1 MADDRSLTFLSW
13 NLALLERS
21 AEAPPAWDQAATEAA
36 VRDRV
41 LAVAPDVVLLQELP
55 GLVPYIETH
64 DMIRA
69 NPRTHSG
76 HLATL
81 VTHELMA
88 AEPTHRVVPG
98 CAVLTTFTF
107 PGTGAT
113 FPGTGAG
120 AGPALTVANVHLT
133 SGPGDAATGQRLAQL
148 ADVVEAS
155 PTEALL
161 IVGDTNT
168 RAAEMAAVE
177 AAGLVTVRPPRATWD
192 SRRNRFRA
200 GGAEF
205 TAHFTRWFASPA
217 VTVSEVTVWREPLV
231 VDGRRF
237 HLSDH
242 FALSGRVTVTG

>member
-21 AEAPPAWDQAATEAA
+21 AEAPPAWDQAASEAA

-76 HLATL
+76 YLATL

-88 AEPTHRVVPG
+88 TEPTHRVVAG
-98 CAVLTTFTF
+98 CAVLTTFT
-107 PGTGAT
+107 GV
-113 FPGTGAG
+113 GAG
-120 AGPALTVANVHLT
+120 VGGGPALTVADVHLT
-133 SGPGDAATGQRLAQL
+133 PGPGAAATGHRLAQL

-217 VTVSEVTVWREPLV
+217 VTVSEVTVWHQPLV
-231 VDGRRF
+231 VDGHRF
-237 HLSDH
+237 HPSDH
-242 FALSGRVTVTG
+242 FALSGRVTVAG

>member
-1 MADDRSLTFLSW
+1 MADNRSLSFLSW

-21 AEAPPAWDQAATEAA
+21 AQAPPAWDQAAAEAE

-41 LAVAPDVVLLQELP
+41 LVVAADVVLLQELP
-55 GLVPYIETH
+55 GLVPYVETH

-69 NPRTHSG
+69 NPRSHSG

-88 AEPTHRVVPG
+88 TEPAHRVVPG
-98 CAVLTTFTF
+98 CAILTTF
-107 PGTGAT
+107 
-113 FPGTGAG
+113 TGAG
-120 AGPALTVANVHLT
+120 AGPALTVANVHLA
-133 SGPGDAATGQRLAQL
+133 SGPGASATAERLAQL

-161 IVGDTNT
+161 VVGDTNT

-177 AAGLVTVRPPRATWD
+177 AAGLATVRPPRPTWD

-205 TAHFTRWFASPA
+205 SAHFTRWFASPG
-217 VTVSEVTVWREPLV
+217 VTVSEVAVWHQPLV
-231 VDGRRF
+231 VDGHRF

-242 FALSGRVTVTG
+242 FALSGRVTVA

>member
-21 AEAPPAWDQAATEAA
+21 AEAPPAWDQAASEAA
-36 VRDRV
+36 VRERV
-41 LAVAPDVVLLQELP
+41 LALAPDVVLLQELP
-55 GLVPYIETH
+55 GLVPYVETH
-64 DMIRA
+64 DMIRV
-69 NPRTHSG
+69 NPRSHSG

-88 AEPTHRVVPG
+88 AGPAHRVVPG
-98 CAVLTTFTF
+98 CAILTTFT
-107 PGTGAT
+107 
-113 FPGTGAG
+113 GAG
-120 AGPALTVANVHLT
+120 ARGGPGLTVANVHLA
-133 SGPGDAATGQRLAQL
+133 SGPGAAATAERLAQL
-148 ADVVEAS
+148 AAVVEAS

-177 AAGLVTVRPPRATWD
+177 EAGLVAVRPPRATWD

-205 TAHFTRWFASPA
+205 TAHFTRWFASPV
-217 VTVSEVTVWREPLV
+217 VTVSEVAVWHQPLV
-231 VDGRRF
+231 VDGYRF

-242 FALSGRVTVTG
+242 FALSGRVTLQR

>member
-1 MADDRSLTFLSW
+1 MADDRSLTFLTW
-13 NLALLERS
+13 NLALLEGS
-21 AEAPPAWDQAATEAA
+21 AEAPLGWDQGATEAA

-41 LAVAPDVVLLQELP
+41 LAVAPDLVLLQELP
-55 GLVPYIETH
+55 GLVPYVETH

-76 HLATL
+76 YLATL

-88 AEPTHRVVPG
+88 TEPAHRVVTG
-98 CAVLTTFTF
+98 CAVLTTFTR
-107 PGTGAT
+107 
-113 FPGTGAG
+113 
-120 AGPALTVANVHLT
+120 PALTVANVHLA
-133 SGPGDAATGQRLAQL
+133 SGPGAAATAERLAQL

-161 IVGDTNT
+161 VVGDTNT

-177 AAGLVTVRPPRATWD
+177 AAGLVTVRPPRPTWD

-217 VTVSEVTVWREPLV
+217 VTVGEVAVWHQPLV

-242 FALSGRVTVTG
+242 FALSGRVTLS

>member
-21 AEAPPAWDQAATEAA
+21 AEAPPAWDQAASEAA

-41 LAVAPDVVLLQELP
+41 LALAPDVVLLQELP
-55 GLVPYIETH
+55 GLVPYVETH

-69 NPRTHSG
+69 NPRSHSG

-88 AEPTHRVVPG
+88 AGPVHRVVPG
-98 CAVLTTFTF
+98 CAILTTF
-107 PGTGAT
+107 PGT
-113 FPGTGAG
+113 G
-120 AGPALTVANVHLT
+120 AGPALTVANVHLA
-133 SGPGDAATGQRLAQL
+133 SGPGAAATAERLAQL

-161 IVGDTNT
+161 VVGDTNT

-177 AAGLVTVRPPRATWD
+177 AAGLVTVRPSRPTWD

-217 VTVSEVTVWREPLV
+217 VTVSEVAVWHQPLV
-231 VDGRRF
+231 VDGHRF

-242 FALSGRVTVTG
+242 FALSGRVTPS

>member
-21 AEAPPAWDQAATEAA
+21 AEAPPAWDQAASEAA

-41 LAVAPDVVLLQELP
+41 LALAPDVVLLQELP

-88 AEPTHRVVPG
+88 AEPTHRVVAG
-98 CAVLTTFTF
+98 CAVLTTFSF
-107 PGTGAT
+107 V
-113 FPGTGAG
+113 GTGAG
-120 AGPALTVANVHLT
+120 AGPDLTVANVHLT
-133 SGPGDAATGQRLAQL
+133 SGPGAAATGQRLAQL

-177 AAGLVTVRPPRATWD
+177 AAGLTTVRPPRATWD

-217 VTVSEVTVWREPLV
+217 VTVSEVTVWHQPLE
-231 VDGRRF
+231 VDGHRF
-237 HLSDH
+237 HPSDH
-242 FALSGRVTVTG
+242 FALSGRVTVA

>member
-21 AEAPPAWDQAATEAA
+21 AEAPPAWDQAAAEAA

-41 LAVAPDVVLLQELP
+41 LAAAPDVVLFQELP
-55 GLVPYIETH
+55 GLVPWVETH

-69 NPRTHSG
+69 NPRSHSG

-88 AEPTHRVVPG
+88 GEPAHRVVSG
-98 CAVLTTFTF
+98 CAVLTTFSF
-107 PGTGAT
+107 A
-113 FPGTGAG
+113 
-120 AGPALTVANVHLT
+120 AGPALTVANVHLA
-133 SGPGDAATGQRLAQL
+133 SGPGATATAERLAQL

-155 PTEALL
+155 PTDALL

-177 AAGLVTVRPPRATWD
+177 GAGLVTVRPPRATWD

-217 VTVSEVTVWREPLV
+217 VTVSEVAVWHQPLV

-242 FALSGRVTVTG
+242 FALSGRVTAAG

>member
-21 AEAPPAWDQAATEAA
+21 AEAPPAWDQAASEAA
-36 VRDRV
+36 VRDQV
-41 LAVAPDVVLLQELP
+41 LALAPDIVLLQELP
-55 GLVPYIETH
+55 GLVPYVETH

-88 AEPTHRVVPG
+88 TEPAHRVVPG
-98 CAVLTTFTF
+98 CAVLTTF
-107 PGTGAT
+107 
-113 FPGTGAG
+113 TGAG
-120 AGPALTVANVHLT
+120 AGPALTVANVHLAA
-133 SGPGDAATGQRLAQL
+133 GPGAAATGERLAQL

-161 IVGDTNT
+161 VVGDTNT
-168 RAAEMAAVE
+168 REAEMVAVQ

-205 TAHFTRWFASPA
+205 TAHFTRWIASPA
-217 VTVSEVTVWREPLV
+217 VTVSEVTVWHQPVV
-231 VDGRRF
+231 VDGHRF

-242 FALSGRVTVTG
+242 FALSGRVSLA

>member
-21 AEAPPAWDQAATEAA
+21 AEAPLAWDQAATEAA

-88 AEPTHRVVPG
+88 TEPTHRGVAG
-98 CAVLTTFTF
+98 CAVLTTFT
-107 PGTGAT
+107 
-113 FPGTGAG
+113 GAG
-120 AGPALTVANVHLT
+120 TGPALTVANVHLT
-133 SGPGDAATGQRLAQL
+133 PGPGAAATGQRLAQL

-161 IVGDTNT
+161 VVGDTNT

-217 VTVSEVTVWREPLV
+217 VTVSEVTVWHQPLV
-231 VDGRRF
+231 ADGHRF

-242 FALSGRVTVTG
+242 FALSGRVTVA

>member
-21 AEAPPAWDQAATEAA
+21 AEAPLAWDQAATEAA

-41 LAVAPDVVLLQELP
+41 LAVAPDVLLLQELP

-69 NPRTHSG
+69 NPRSHSG

-81 VTHELMA
+81 VAHELMA
-88 AEPTHRVVPG
+88 TEPTHRVVAG
-98 CAVLTTFTF
+98 CAVLTTFPFTGTF
-107 PGTGAT
+107 T
-113 FPGTGAG
+113 GTGAG
-120 AGPALTVANVHLT
+120 GGPALTVANVHLT
-133 SGPGDAATGQRLAQL
+133 PGPGAAATGQRLAQL

-177 AAGLVTVRPPRATWD
+177 AAGLVTVRPPRPTWD

-217 VTVSEVTVWREPLV
+217 VTVSDVVVWHQPLV
-231 VDGRRF
+231 VDGHRF

-242 FALSGRVTVTG
+242 FALSGRVTVAG

>member
-1 MADDRSLTFLSW
+1 VADDRSLTFLTW

-21 AEAPPAWDQAATEAA
+21 AEAPPAWDQAASEAA

-41 LAVAPDVVLLQELP
+41 LALAPDVVLLQELP
-55 GLVPYIETH
+55 GLVPYVETH

-69 NPRTHSG
+69 NPRSHSG

-88 AEPTHRVVPG
+88 AGPAHRVVPG
-98 CAVLTTFTF
+98 CAILTTF
-107 PGTGAT
+107 PGT
-113 FPGTGAG
+113 G
-120 AGPALTVANVHLT
+120 AGPALTVANVHLA
-133 SGPGDAATGQRLAQL
+133 SGPGAAATAERLAQL

-161 IVGDTNT
+161 VVGDTNT

-217 VTVSEVTVWREPLV
+217 VTVSEVAVWHQPLV
-231 VDGRRF
+231 VDGHRF

-242 FALSGRVTVTG
+242 FALSGRVTPS

>member
-21 AEAPPAWDQAATEAA
+21 AEAPPAWDQAASEAA

-69 NPRTHSG
+69 NPRSHSG

-98 CAVLTTFTF
+98 CAVLTTFT
-107 PGTGAT
+107 
-113 FPGTGAG
+113 G
-120 AGPALTVANVHLT
+120 AGPALTVANVHLA
-133 SGPGDAATGQRLAQL
+133 SGPGAAATAERLAQL

-161 IVGDTNT
+161 VVGDTNT
-168 RAAEMAAVE
+168 RTAEMAAVE

-217 VTVSEVTVWREPLV
+217 VTVSEMTVWHQPLV
-231 VDGRRF
+231 VDGHRF

-242 FALSGRVTVTG
+242 FALSGRVTVA

>member
-21 AEAPPAWDQAATEAA
+21 DEAPPAWDQGATEAA

-41 LAVAPDVVLLQELP
+41 LAVAPDVVVFQELP
-55 GLVPYIETH
+55 GLVPYVETH

-76 HLATL
+76 YLATL
-81 VTHELMA
+81 VTHDLMA
-88 AEPTHRVVPG
+88 AEPAHRVVTG
-98 CAVLTTFTF
+98 CAVLTTFRL
-107 PGTGAT
+107 P
-113 FPGTGAG
+113 GAG
-120 AGPALTVANVHLT
+120 AGAGAEITVANVHLAA
-133 SGPGDAATGQRLAQL
+133 GPGAAATSERLAQL

-161 IVGDTNT
+161 VVGDTNT

-217 VTVSEVTVWREPLV
+217 VTVSEVAVWHQPLV
-231 VDGRRF
+231 VDGHRF

-242 FALSGRVTVTG
+242 FALSGRVTLV